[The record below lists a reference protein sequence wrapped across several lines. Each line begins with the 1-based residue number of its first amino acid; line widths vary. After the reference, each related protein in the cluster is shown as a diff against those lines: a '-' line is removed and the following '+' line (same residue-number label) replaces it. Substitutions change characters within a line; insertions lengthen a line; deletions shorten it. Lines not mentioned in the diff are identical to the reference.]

1 MQINKSK
8 IIEQIILI
16 DDENTNK
23 YFINNK
29 ETDLSTWL
37 QIKGTWDL
45 AVSYNNNQKYVKK
58 WGFTDCDIDRNNKN
72 VYKFIFTTYE
82 Q

>member
-8 IIEQIILI
+8 ITEQIILI

-29 ETDLSTWL
+29 ETDLATWL
-37 QIKGTWDL
+37 QIKGVWDL

-58 WGFTDCDIDRNNKN
+58 WGFTDCDIDRNKKN
-72 VYKFIFTTYE
+72 IYKFIFTTYE